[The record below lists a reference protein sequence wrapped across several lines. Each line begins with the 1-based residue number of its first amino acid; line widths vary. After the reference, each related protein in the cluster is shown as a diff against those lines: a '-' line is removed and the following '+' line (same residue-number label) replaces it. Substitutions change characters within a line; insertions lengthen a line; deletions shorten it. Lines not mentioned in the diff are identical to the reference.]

1 MAGSQAGQG
10 VGFVGDELGIELS
23 QADFTLDASDPTQE
37 PHTPGEQFGAVG
49 MKSRKDRHI
58 IAVKHALGQ
67 LGCGVDAASL
77 RPFDARAGHCRGAH
91 AVVEPDNRRLDLL
104 TRGDEF
110 ATTASFLGKAS
121 QQSFGHTGADT
132 HHEEAVPGLAGG
144 LHHRVDGLDFTIR
157 DEEHV
162 IALCA
167 GQGQRRQ
174 NRLVHLRAT
183 QVCLQFLGPAA

>member
-1 MAGSQAGQG
+1 M
-10 VGFVGDELGIELS
+10 
-23 QADFTLDASDPTQE
+23 
-37 PHTPGEQFGAVG
+37 
-49 MKSRKDRHI
+49 
-58 IAVKHALGQ
+58 
-67 LGCGVDAASL
+67 
-77 RPFDARAGHCRGAH
+77 
-91 AVVEPDNRRLDLL
+91 VEPDNRRSDLL
-104 TRGDEF
+104 ARGHKF
-110 ATTASFLGKAS
+110 ATTAGFLGKAS

-183 QVCLQFLGPAA
+183 QVCLQFLGPAARSGQCCRSAFPHSLAAVFHRIAEPAQAEAVGFSQFVEDAL